1 MSKQAIVEELQTW
14 LTSET
19 FSPDRERVQE
29 IQNRYTA
36 LQQSEEEAAL
46 KSHLESGG
54 VADEFEWEETQEDKR
69 FQELLGIYHDKR
81 KQADQKR
88 KQDEA
93 GNLSEKKALI
103 TEMQTLIQDEE
114 NIGKAYKRFNAIKQ
128 KWNEIG
134 PVPNEQRREL
144 QAEYSR
150 LIELF
155 YYNINIYR
163 ELQINDLKKNLE
175 LKQGIIDKI
184 KLLNDEK
191 SVNQV
196 DFLIHQYLDEWDQ
209 IGPTFQEEWDK
220 IRESFKEEIGKV
232 FERIREHRKVVKEEH
247 QKNLDAKEALIGRVK
262 SLADLE
268 MNDPVEVQKRSK
280 EIVNIQKEWKK
291 LGFAGRG
298 KNDKIWKNFR
308 AACDAYFEK
317 RDAFMAASNAELK
330 TIKERKQAI
339 IEKAKAIYQGEDH
352 KQIAD
357 ALKVLQQDWKRSGK
371 LLPNEEFKLFKEFRS
386 YCDAFFNRKKVEAEA
401 AMKEAKEN
409 LEKKEAQLKK
419 MVSSIESDLKKEGED
434 LIKAWQ
440 SEWAL
445 IGEVPFK
452 LKDKLD
458 QQFNDLVTKAYRALG
473 VSKEALEAKQFDAK
487 LEVLTQSKKA
497 DSALATERSA
507 VLDKIKAL
515 QTTLAQEESKLDFFK
530 FSKDNNP
537 LKLEL
542 MNRINAVKEEILALK
557 DQKKRLDLA
566 IKGLND
572 DSGQK
577 SDGGEASNEGEA

>member
-14 LTSET
+14 ITSES
-19 FSPDRERVQE
+19 FSPDRERIQE
-29 IQNRYTA
+29 IQSRYTA

-46 KSHLESGG
+46 QAYTESGG
-54 VADEFEWEETQEDKR
+54 VPETFEWEETQDDKR

-103 TEMQTLIQDEE
+103 SELQSLIQDEE

-134 PVPNEQRREL
+134 PVPNEQRRDL

-184 KLLNDEK
+184 KLLTDEK

-196 DFLIHQYLDEWDQ
+196 DFLVHQYLDEWDQ

-247 QKNLDAKEALIGRVK
+247 QKNLEAKEALIAKVE
-262 SLADLE
+262 SIAELE
-268 MNDPVEVQKRSK
+268 MVDPVEVLKRSK
-280 EIVNIQKEWKK
+280 EIVKVQQEWKK

-298 KNDKIWKNFR
+298 KNDKIWKQFR

-339 IEKAKAIYQGEDH
+339 IEKAKAIYQGDDH

-357 ALKVLQQDWKRSGK
+357 TLKGLQQEWKRVGK
-371 LLPNEEFKLFKEFRS
+371 LMPNEEFKLFKEFRS

-401 AMKEAKEN
+401 AMKDAKEN
-409 LEKKEAQLKK
+409 LEKKEAQLKA
-419 MVSSIESDLKKEGED
+419 MLVSIDGNLKQEGEE
-434 LIKAWQ
+434 LIKEWQ
-440 SEWAL
+440 SAWAA

-458 QQFNDLVTKAYRALG
+458 QQFNETVGKAYRALG

-487 LEVLTQSKKA
+487 LEVLSQSRKA
-497 DSALATERSA
+497 DSALAAERS
-507 VLDKIKAL
+507 VVVEKMKAL
-515 QTTLAQEESKLDFFK
+515 QTNLAQEESKLDFFK

-537 LKLEL
+537 LKMEL
-542 MNRINAVKEEILALK
+542 MNRINGVKAEIAALK

-572 DSGQK
+572 ESGDKVDSSASGTN
-577 SDGGEASNEGEA
+577 EA

>member
-46 KSHLESGG
+46 KSHLESGD
-54 VADEFEWEETQEDKR
+54 VAEEFEWEETQEDKR